1 MRNSMKKLMDIAD
14 EVKTFLG
21 VYTFTCFWSDEDSY
35 IDFRVSKIDY
45 PRTLCLITHGQK
57 LKIFGDGDKLVIRI
71 YEDEI
76 PE

>member
-1 MRNSMKKLMDIAD
+1 MRNSMKKLMEIAAD
-14 EVKTFLG
+14 VKTLLG

-35 IDFRVSKIDY
+35 IDFRVSVIDDT
-45 PRTLCLITHGQK
+45 PTLWHLCSSSK
-57 LKIFGDGDKLVIRI
+57 FKIFADGDKLVIRI